1 VDVWADEEAM
11 RLTPPTHYVFLSS
24 IVLAVAAVTLYVLGV
39 FGLVDGAYHF
49 AFWVAIV
56 AWLALA
62 VGAAAKGV

>member
-1 VDVWADEEAM
+1 M

-49 AFWVAIV
+49 AFWVAI